1 MNRND
6 FLKQVQTGQ
15 LLPVYL
21 FLGEEKFFHDLL
33 IKAALNKLI
42 GSDEQEFNYMV
53 LDAAGIEPEEFIRN
67 LETAPFFGAVRII
80 RLEGL
85 ENAASNLDEAVIKGL
100 NRLAS
105 GVFLFITAVKLDGRK
120 KLHQE
125 MQRRIV
131 AVDCNR
137 LKPPELANW
146 IRTQA
151 EKNHLVLTP
160 NQARLMGERVGP
172 DLQRIQTELEKVKAF
187 AGDQTGI
194 QDQDLKLLI
203 PGEPEPDIFGLI
215 DSVASRNPKLGLP
228 KLKDLLDSGENELKI
243 LATLSRQFRN
253 IIGALAARTQGANS
267 KTLAEI
273 LGINPYVAEKSFI
286 QSGDFTLTELDRI
299 LERLLLADYRIKTGQ
314 REPRLELELTVVEIT
329 TGM

>member
-100 NRLAS
+100 NRLAP

-172 DLQRIQTELEKVKAF
+172 DLQRIQTELEKVKTF

-228 KLKDLLDSGENELKI
+228 KLKDLLDSG
-243 LATLSRQFRN
+243 
-253 IIGALAARTQGANS
+253 
-267 KTLAEI
+267 
-273 LGINPYVAEKSFI
+273 
-286 QSGDFTLTELDRI
+286 
-299 LERLLLADYRIKTGQ
+299 
-314 REPRLELELTVVEIT
+314 
-329 TGM
+329 